1 MTLPTQARRVL
12 AALAA
17 MTLPVIAIAVAIPAT
32 AATATASAADAPVN
46 IELGQRGGKPEA
58 PEAPVACM
66 NAVKA
71 ALPNPGH
78 FRWIRGTTRRV
89 AEDVYSV
96 VGNVEFVTQ
105 AGESRTGEAQC
116 DVMRAPG
123 NQFIV
128 PKVRLPQ

>member
-1 MTLPTQARRVL
+1 MTLPVSRQGRRML

-17 MTLPVIAIAVAIPAT
+17 ATLSTFAF
-32 AATATASAADAPVN
+32 AAETATTQAPVN
-46 IELGQRGGKPEA
+46 IELGQRGGRPEA

-66 NAVKA
+66 EAVKA
-71 ALPNPGH
+71 RLPNPDR
-78 FRWIRGTTRRV
+78 FRWVRGTTRRV
-89 AEDVYSV
+89 AEDFYSV
-96 VGNVEFVTQ
+96 VGNVEFVNQ
-105 AGESRTGEAQC
+105 AGETRKGDAQC

>member
-1 MTLPTQARRVL
+1 MTTQARRMLAVL
-12 AALAA
+12 AMIVLPAA
-17 MTLPVIAIAVAIPAT
+17 
-32 AATATASAADAPVN
+32 ASAASSASSVEAPVN

-71 ALPNPGH
+71 ALPNPDQFH
-78 FRWIRGTTRRV
+78 WVRGTTRRV

-96 VGNVEFVTQ
+96 VGSIEFVDKAGQ
-105 AGESRTGEAQC
+105 ARKGDAQC

>member
-1 MTLPTQARRVL
+1 MTLPVPRQGRRVL

-17 MTLPVIAIAVAIPAT
+17 TTLWLPMLPMMAPPA
-32 AATATASAADAPVN
+32 ASAAEPPVN

-66 NAVKA
+66 EAVRA
-71 ALPNPGH
+71 RLPNPDR
-78 FRWIRGTTRRV
+78 FRWVHGTTRRV
-89 AEDVYSV
+89 AEDFYSV
-96 VGNVEFVTQ
+96 VGSIEYVSASGQTRK
-105 AGESRTGEAQC
+105 GDAQC